1 MNPLHEQFV
10 AEARE
15 LIHRATEDLIA
26 SEREGF
32 SAQRVD
38 RIFRAFHTLKGSAGI
53 VELPAMSVTLHAA
66 EDLLAALQA
75 GRVIATQIIIDST
88 LACLDQTSHWV
99 DEFEARGSLPTEA
112 GDEARIMAE
121 RLRSLLS
128 QDASQD
134 ATMSDRKVIA
144 DATRGDVPRWIAR
157 LVESARAQVSG
168 PMDVHSAALV
178 AVSYEPRADCF
189 FNGDDPI
196 ALMRQIPELLALH
209 IEAREAW
216 APATEFDPFASN
228 LRLQALSAA
237 QRAALSEIFRLVP
250 DQVRFIDVPTD
261 ALFEQQNVQADG
273 GGNDELIRAVIDE
286 QRRFLD
292 ITKRDHDDFVGR
304 VGAAARAAA
313 NALRHSLREKLA
325 ERIERAGAEATRIG
339 EAALLRAALD
349 EVLESSAS
357 QSGDTDGKNALLV
370 GASTEGTGRTAER
383 SLRVHEA
390 KIDSL
395 VDLAGELIVVKNSFA
410 HLARQVEAGASRH
423 ELARAVRREHDAID
437 RLATEMH
444 AAILRLRM
452 LPAAQVFRPFPRLV
466 RDMSQRLNKRISF
479 VTRGETTELDKT
491 ILDRLFEPLL
501 HVVRNAID
509 HGVEPPHERRAAGK
523 PEVAT
528 IAIEAERAGDRFV
541 VKITDDGRGIDPAVV
556 RRKAGERG
564 LLDADELAAL
574 SDLQAID
581 LIFAAGF
588 STAAGVSDISGR
600 GVGMDVVR
608 TTVEQIGGRVSI
620 TSATGVGT
628 TVLLD
633 LPVNIAL
640 SRIMVVEAGG
650 QAFGVSMEAVS
661 ETIRLT
667 PDRIRQ
673 IKGNEAFVLR
683 DRVVPI
689 CPLTDLMNLPPS
701 PKPTANA
708 RLLLVTEADGK
719 VAALEVDAVR
729 DRLEAVLKPM
739 QGLLSGA
746 RGYAGTTLLGN
757 GEVLLV
763 LDLKEILP

>member
-1 MNPLHEQFV
+1 MNPLHEQFI

-15 LIHRATEDLIA
+15 LIYRATDDLVA
-26 SEREGF
+26 SEQEGF
-32 SAQRVD
+32 SEQRVD

-53 VELPAMSVTLHAA
+53 VELPAMSVALHAA
-66 EDLLAALQA
+66 EDLLAALHA
-75 GRVIATQIIIDST
+75 GRLVATKVIVDST
-88 LACLDQTSHWV
+88 LACLDLTSRWV
-99 DEFEARGSLPTEA
+99 DEFAARGSLPTEA
-112 GDEARIMAE
+112 GEDARIMAE
-121 RLRSLLS
+121 RLRRLLS
-128 QDASQD
+128 KDASEE
-134 ATMSDRKVIA
+134 ATISDRKVIA
-144 DATRGDVPRWIAR
+144 GATGGDMPKWIAH
-157 LVESARAQVSG
+157 LVESARAQVSRPVDG
-168 PMDVHSAALV
+168 HSGALV

-189 FNGDDPI
+189 FHGDDPI
-196 ALMRQIPELLALH
+196 ALMRQIPKLLALH
-209 IEAREAW
+209 IEARETW
-216 APATEFDPFASN
+216 APPTEFDPFACN
-228 LRLQALSAA
+228 LRLQGLSAA
-237 QRAALSEIFRLVP
+237 DRAELSGIFRLVP
-250 DQVRFIDVPTD
+250 DQVHLIDISADT
-261 ALFEQQNVQADG
+261 LWEQQDVQANG
-273 GGNDELIRAVIDE
+273 GGKGELIRAVIDE
-286 QRRFLD
+286 QRRILD

-313 NALRHSLREKLA
+313 NALRHGLTDKLA
-325 ERIERAGAEATRIG
+325 ERIERAGAEAMRMG

-349 EVLESSAS
+349 EVLESSTS
-357 QSGDTDGKNALLV
+357 QSGNTDGKNAELV
-370 GASTEGTGRTAER
+370 GASTEGTGRAAER
-383 SLRVHEA
+383 SLRVDEA

-410 HLARQVEAGASRH
+410 HLARQVEAGTSRH
-423 ELARAVRREHDAID
+423 EVARAMRREHDAID

-444 AAILRLRM
+444 AAVLRLRM

-466 RDMSQRLNKRISF
+466 RDMSHRLNKRISF
-479 VTRGETTELDKT
+479 VTRGETTESDKT

-509 HGVEPPHERRAAGK
+509 HGVEPPQERRAAGK

-541 VKITDDGRGIDPAVV
+541 VKVTDDGRGIDPAAV

-564 LLDADELAAL
+564 LLSADELAAL
-574 SDLQAID
+574 SDLQAVN
-581 LIFAAGF
+581 LVFAHGF
-588 STAAGVSDISGR
+588 STAALVSDISGR

-620 TSATGVGT
+620 TSSVGVGT
-628 TVLLD
+628 TVSLD

-650 QAFGVSMEAVS
+650 QAFGVSMDAVS
-661 ETIRLT
+661 ETVRLT

-673 IKGNEAFVLR
+673 IKSNEGFVLR

-689 CPLTDLMNLPPS
+689 CPLAELMNLPQR
-701 PKPTANA
+701 PKPAADA
-708 RLLLVTEADGK
+708 RLLVVTEANGK